1 MNGEYLRVSPSV
13 IRDIQA
19 EPSRLLAILYPDPEP
34 DGFGSRR
41 LDIEKTWHI
50 IHFLLNG
57 DAWDGT
63 GPLFG
68 AVLGGSQLTEEDLGY
83 GSARFLDPTEVVAT
97 AKALSSLSPEE
108 LWSRFDDTR
117 VRAAELYW
125 STEPEGKH
133 YALENYQALRT
144 FFAVAAQAG
153 DAVILWLA

>member
-19 EPSRLLAILYPDPEP
+19 EPSMLLYVLYPDPEP
-34 DGFGSRR
+34 DGFKSRR

-57 DAWDGT
+57 DASDGS
-63 GPLFG
+63 GPLFC
-68 AVLGGSQLTEEDLGY
+68 AVLGGSQLTSDDLGY

-97 AKALSSLSPEE
+97 AKALSSISPEE
-108 LWSRFDDTR
+108 LWSRFDEAR
-117 VRAAELYW
+117 VRKAELYW
-125 STEPEGKH
+125 STEPEGKG
-133 YALENYQALRT
+133 YALENYKALRS
-144 FFAVAAQAG
+144 FFTVAAETG